1 MSRISSLVKGQIL
14 LSLFAVWASC
24 SRHQDFTLQ
33 TFQAKAELNNA
44 INRYIADT

>member
-1 MSRISSLVKGQIL
+1 MSRISFVKGQLL
-14 LSLFAVWASC
+14 LSLFVVLASC

-33 TFQAKAELNNA
+33 TYQAKAELNNA